1 MPVALAAVVIGFYMP
16 KPHGVGLKEP
26 FDAAGQGA
34 YSGKPIFIVGGAT
47 SVGQFGTLLI
57 YFIFL

>member
-1 MPVALAAVVIGFYMP
+1 MPVTLATVVIGFYMP

-34 YSGKPIFIVGGAT
+34 YAGKPIFIVGGAT